1 MSASRIPMSSSPHLT
16 PSRPTLLV
24 ESSPA
29 LPLVHLTVAFRNGA
43 ASDPLDKDGLARIT
57 ARMLRRGAGGMTS
70 AEIEER
76 IDALGASLSAEVS
89 SSVVSLHADV
99 ISRSLDA
106 FIDLLAK
113 IVGEPTFDEV
123 ELGRLLREAEGEL
136 IESRDNDRSLAVR
149 HFRRHLFEG
158 HAYGRRL
165 GGQIPSLRGI
175 VRDDVVRAY
184 NRIFTRGNAVIAFS
198 GDITDVRAQEL
209 ADRIV
214 AGLPDRP
221 AEPTIIPE
229 PTMKPGRR
237 LVVVDKPERT
247 QTQILIGTL
256 GSHPKDED
264 HFPLQVA
271 TTVLGGTFTSRLMR
285 EVRSKRG
292 WSYGAYARLPYEQR
306 RDAFSMWTFPAATD
320 AAACIALKLELL
332 HDWRQKGITAR
343 ELAFVKKFMVRSHA
357 FEIDTADKRVQLRLD
372 SELLDLPEGHHERY
386 VEHVK
391 AVQLEAANEAIRH
404 RISEDDLLVTV
415 VGTHA
420 QIGDAVAKAIP
431 RLDEVIVVPFDAE

>member
-1 MSASRIPMSSSPHLT
+1 MSASPSTMSQSLPRT
-16 PSRPTLLV
+16 PSRPTVYV
-24 ESSPA
+24 EPSPA
-29 LPLVHLTVAFRNGA
+29 LPLVHITLAFRQGA
-43 ASDPLDKDGLARIT
+43 ASDPLDKDGLTRIT
-57 ARMLRRGAGGMTS
+57 TRMLRRGAGGMTS

-76 IDALGASLSAEVS
+76 IDALGASFSAEVS
-89 SSVVSLHADV
+89 PSVVSLHADV

-106 FIDLLAK
+106 FVDLLAK
-113 IVGEPTFDEV
+113 IVAEPAFDEV

-136 IESRDNDRSLAVR
+136 VEARDSDRSLAVR
-149 HFRRHLFEG
+149 YFRRHLFEG
-158 HAYGRRL
+158 HPYGRRL
-165 GGQIPSLRGI
+165 AGQIASLRGI
-175 VRDDVVRAY
+175 VRDDVTAAY
-184 NRIFTRGNAVIAFS
+184 ERIFTRGNAVVAFS
-198 GDITDVRAQEL
+198 GDITEARAREL
-209 ADRIV
+209 AERLV
-214 AGLPDRP
+214 AGLPDRES
-221 AEPTIIPE
+221 EPTIIPE

-271 TTVLGGTFTSRLMR
+271 TTVLGGTFTSRLMH

-292 WSYGAYARLPYEQR
+292 WSYGAYARLPYEQQ
-306 RDAFSMWTFPAATD
+306 RDAFSMWTFPAAID
-320 AAACIALKLELL
+320 AAACIALKLDLL
-332 HDWRQKGITAR
+332 HAWRQKGITAR

-372 SELLDLPEGHHERY
+372 SDLLGLPEGHHERY
-386 VEHVK
+386 VEHIQAVK
-391 AVQLEAANEAIRH
+391 LDEANEAIRR

-431 RLDEVIVVPFDAE
+431 RLDEVIVVPYDAE